1 MEQTMPAGIDGEN
14 GRPVM
19 TEAPGARLTHT
30 FRAAPEQVFDAWTTP
45 TLFATWW
52 GGSAIEVPI
61 DSVSLDARAGG
72 TWTATM
78 ILGENM
84 PEFHWR
90 GEYLE
95 VERPSRLVLT
105 MTDEPGAEREVL
117 TAEFA
122 AVDGGTE
129 LRFSQT
135 GGNISP
141 EDYVHAAD
149 GWRRAFEALE
159 ALLRGA
165 R

>member
-1 MEQTMPAGIDGEN
+1 MADGHRRRE
-14 GRPVM
+14 RQADM

-30 FRAAPEQVFDAWTTP
+30 FGAAPERVFDAWTTP
-45 TLFATWW
+45 TRFATWW

-61 DSVSLDARAGG
+61 DSVALDVRPGG

-90 GEYLE
+90 GEYVE

-105 MTDEPGAEREVL
+105 MTDEPGPEREL
-117 TAEFA
+117 LSAEFV
-122 AVDGGTE
+122 AVGGGTE

-135 GGNISP
+135 GGNISA
-141 EDYVHAAD
+141 EDYVYAAD

-159 ALLRGA
+159 ALLDG
-165 R
+165 